1 MRPLT
6 LALILGLAVIAPA
19 QSIAAPQKAQATGPV
34 AQLTDEIK
42 AHSEALTNL
51 EYLSDVIGPR
61 LTGSQN
67 LLKAQ
72 AWAMGKLKGYGA
84 VNVREEAYEFGPSW
98 SRGTFS
104 ARLLTHAGIPLQGA
118 AFGWGA
124 TTPGPVR
131 GEVLL
136 PAPQSL
142 EELKALPAL
151 AKGKFLLMAGRFP
164 APKDVDPKLWAEAAA
179 GVQQDL
185 FKNLAGMLIQSNKKD
200 GRLLAVGGPDA
211 DHPLHKLPAAF
222 LSTESYMLLKRLAAR
237 REKVEIELNIQ
248 GTQSAKPV
256 QAHNVIAE
264 LRGTEKPDE
273 IIVLGAHL
281 DSWDL
286 GTGTTDNGT
295 GVTAVME
302 AFRALA
308 AQKVKPKRTI
318 RVVLFSGEE
327 QGLYGSKAYVKAH
340 AAELARHQAVL
351 VEDSGTAPIKGW
363 NLQGRED
370 ARALM
375 AKATADANDLGVR
388 ELSLE
393 TALDSDHAPFLPEGV
408 PAFFA
413 RKDFDEYIKVT
424 HHSQVDT
431 FDHAK
436 PEELLQNAQAL
447 AATAWGLANLDE
459 RLPQV
464 KPLTEPKGTASHGH

>member
-6 LALILGLAVIAPA
+6 LALILGLAIVAPA
-19 QSIAAPQKAQATGPV
+19 QSIAAPKAAPLAGPM
-34 AQLTDEIK
+34 AQLATEITSR
-42 AHSEALTNL
+42 SEALANL

-61 LTGSQN
+61 LTGSSN

-72 AWAMGKLKGYGA
+72 AWAMGKLKAYGA

-98 SRGTFS
+98 TRGAFS

-118 AFGWGA
+118 AYGWCP
-124 TTPGPVR
+124 TTPGAVR
-131 GEVLL
+131 GEVIQ

-142 EELKALPAL
+142 EELKALPERL
-151 AKGKFLLMAGRFP
+151 KGKFLLMAGRP
-164 APKDVDPKLWAEAAA
+164 AVPKDVDPKQWNETFAAVQKELFTRVA
-179 GVQQDL
+179 GVL
-185 FKNLAGMLIQSNKKD
+185 LQSNKKD
-200 GRLLAVGGPDA
+200 GRLLAIGGPDP
-211 DHPLHKLPAAF
+211 DHPLTHVPGAI
-222 LSTESYMLLKRLAAR
+222 LSTESFTLLKRLVAR
-237 REKVEIELNIQ
+237 KEKVEIELNIQ
-248 GTQSAKPV
+248 GARSAKPV
-256 QAHNVIAE
+256 VAHNVIAE
-264 LRGTEKPDE
+264 LRGTEKPEE
-273 IIVLGAHL
+273 IVVLGAHL

-308 AQKVKPKRTI
+308 AQKVGPKRTI

-340 AAELARHQAVL
+340 AAELAQHQAVL
-351 VEDSGTAPIKGW
+351 IEDSGTAPIKGW
-363 NLQGRED
+363 NLQGRQD
-370 ARALM
+370 LRPLVAQAV
-375 AKATADANDLGVR
+375 ADANEVGVR
-388 ELSLE
+388 ELNLE

-436 PEELLQNAQAL
+436 PDELLQNAQAL
-447 AATAWGLANLDE
+447 AATAWGLANLE
-459 RLPQV
+459 VRLPHV
-464 KPLTEPKGTASHGH
+464 KPAGEIKGGGHGH

>member
-19 QSIAAPQKAQATGPV
+19 QSIAAPQKTSATGPV

-72 AWAMGKLKGYGA
+72 AWAMAKLKGYGA
-84 VNVREEAYEFGPSW
+84 ENVREEAYAFGPSW
-98 SRGTFS
+98 TRGTFS

-118 AFGWGA
+118 AFGWGPS
-124 TTPGPVR
+124 TPGPVR
-131 GEVLL
+131 GEVFL

-142 EELKALPAL
+142 DELKTLPAL
-151 AKGKFLLMAGRFP
+151 AKGKFLLMAGRP
-164 APKDVDPKLWAEAAA
+164 AIPKDVDLKVWNETFATVQPEIFKNVA
-179 GVQQDL
+179 GVL
-185 FKNLAGMLIQSNKKD
+185 LQSNKKE
-200 GRLLAVGGPDA
+200 GRLLAIGGPDP
-211 DHPLHKLPAAF
+211 DHPLTKVPGAILT
-222 LSTESYMLLKRLAAR
+222 SESFSLLKRLAAR

-256 QAHNVIAE
+256 QAHNVLAE

-273 IIVLGAHL
+273 IVVLGAHL

-351 VEDSGTAPIKGW
+351 IEDSGTAPIKGW

-375 AKATADANDLGVR
+375 AKATAEANDLGVR
-388 ELSLE
+388 ELNLE

-436 PEELLQNAQAL
+436 PEELIQNAQAL

-464 KPLTEPKGTASHGH
+464 KPSEAPQSSGAHGH

>member
-6 LALILGLAVIAPA
+6 LALILGLAIVAPA
-19 QSIAAPQKAQATGPV
+19 QSLNAPQTTVATGPV
-34 AQLTDEIK
+34 AQLTAEIK
-42 AHSEALTNL
+42 DHSEALGNL

-61 LTGSQN
+61 LTGSPN

-72 AWAMGKLKGYGA
+72 AWAMAKLKGYGA
-84 VNVREEAYEFGPSW
+84 VNVHEEAYAFGPAW
-98 SRGTFS
+98 TRGTFS

-118 AFGWGA
+118 AFGWSPA
-124 TTPGPVR
+124 TPGAVK
-131 GEVLL
+131 GEVFL
-136 PAPQSL
+136 PAPQNL
-142 EELKALPAL
+142 EELKALPAQ
-151 AKGKFLLMAGRFP
+151 AKGKFLLMAGRP
-164 APKDVDPKLWAEAAA
+164 AMPKDVDPKLWNETFAAVQPQIFKAVA
-179 GVQQDL
+179 GVL
-185 FKNLAGMLIQSNKKD
+185 LQSNKKD
-200 GRLLAVGGPDA
+200 GRWLAIGGPDPN
-211 DHPLHKLPAAF
+211 HPLTQVPGAILA
-222 LSTESYMLLKRLAAR
+222 TESFSLLKRLVLR
-237 REKVEIELNIQ
+237 REKVEIELNLQ
-248 GTQSAKPV
+248 ATRSPKPV
-256 QAHNVIAE
+256 EAHNVIAE
-264 LRGTEKPDE
+264 LRGTEKPEE
-273 IIVLGAHL
+273 IVVLGAHL

-308 AQKVKPKRTI
+308 AQKVGPKRTI

-340 AAELARHQAVL
+340 AAELSRHQAVL
-351 VEDSGTAPIKGW
+351 IEDSGTAPIKGW
-363 NLQGRED
+363 NLQGRAD
-370 ARALM
+370 TRPYM
-375 AKATADANDLGVR
+375 AQAIAEANDLGVR
-388 ELSLE
+388 ELNLE
-393 TALDSDHAPFLPEGV
+393 TALDSDHAPFLPAGV

-447 AATAWGLANLDE
+447 AATAWGLANLEE

-464 KPLTEPKGTASHGH
+464 KPTGESKDAGGHGH